1 MTTPHKALPDSW
13 ETQKIWADMDSQD
26 RECNA
31 DCLLELRDR
40 IKALEVAANT
50 NPTPNHRQIRS
61 SHPSHL
67 VERVSAAI
75 EQSSGHGE
83 AIAAISVIAHWLE
96 TLSPR
101 TGPRAS
107 RWLLNEVKR
116 RG

>member
-1 MTTPHKALPDSW
+1 MTTPHKATPEQW
-13 ETQKIWADMDSQD
+13 D
-26 RECNA
+26 RMEGWRGNGDAFA
-31 DCLLELRDR
+31 DCTLELRDR
-40 IKALEVAANT
+40 IKALEAAANSK
-50 NPTPNHRQIRS
+50 PTPNHRQIRS

-83 AIAAISVIAHWLE
+83 AIAAISVIAKWLE